1 MSNPQYGNSIRV
13 GSLRIGGWLPV
24 RSFVIGLGTVVATMM
39 IILLGYLIPGLVFL
53 LGMFLGLAIFGIPFG
68 DADLTLAARILRSL
82 RHARHVSTGE
92 ATFVN
97 SHFSGRTSEELLG
110 LPGYL
115 HTINT
120 VNSID
125 GTGAPVQLLHHKSV
139 GMASVTLACAPIG
152 TNMQPQDS
160 TTHQVGS
167 FANWL
172 GSLACAVHP
181 SRWIPSLSL
190 PCPWP
195 RPLWTRWMRA
205 HHRWRSKSFVK
216 PPQRFL
222 HVCQKLLLMS
232 HWVGASHP

>member
-139 GMASVTLACAPIG
+139 GMASVT
-152 TNMQPQDS
+152 
-160 TTHQVGS
+160 
-167 FANWL
+167 
-172 GSLACAVHP
+172 
-181 SRWIPSLSL
+181 
-190 PCPWP
+190 
-195 RPLWTRWMRA
+195 
-205 HHRWRSKSFVK
+205 
-216 PPQRFL
+216 
-222 HVCQKLLLMS
+222 
-232 HWVGASHP
+232 